1 MFNTSG
7 GCHGLKSFPKNR
19 KVLVTRFPLL
29 RARSIVLLTITYNL
43 SLDDFF
49 NNRNHEDDNSSN
61 SNNNVDDNDDSIN
74 NDHDK
79 NINNDDDDSNN
90 IDDDND
96 ISDINNGNDKN
107 KNKID
112 QDKGIEGLDYEW
124 LRSDHKNRKNKSLN
138 AFSAQTSHSP
148 PLHSSSP
155 SSPSSFSTTFLSSSH
170 PSSSSSISSFSS
182 SSSSSSSSTS
192 SSTPPSFS
200 FSGGIIV
207 FSSKID
213 LKINGRLQLFI
224 LFSYRRLMINVFLLL
239 FSFYLNFNLF
249 LFHSLL
255 LIIPFADPRSHILH
269 PLGGDY
275 DGDMYLVIGDERIVG
290 PVCDK
295 DGVDHSISD
304 RIGSGNDDDDIDDD
318 DGDNGDD
325 NDDNDDNNDDD
336 ADVDD
341 DDNNDD
347 DGKDSNNDNKY
358 INNNNN
364 NSGNNNNINNNNNS
378 EDSSVNSST
387 KINGKTSA
395 VPLEFN
401 FNFPSCGS
409 ASSSPEPIRRPS
421 WTARTA
427 ALIAALTL
435 DHCHSG
441 VDESDGSN
449 KIIVTSAV
457 KNNEIE
463 KNLNDF
469 EKLASSVVNDIYN
482 YDAHEVIDDIE
493 DNHAQ
498 INTSNCDKSSN
509 STMPDFSSSSI
520 PLSSP
525 SFFPS
530 SSLPSSSSSVSF
542 PPSPTSSFP
551 VIQSSSL
558 PLLSKS
564 VIVQPILTDFSHSTN
579 LNHLPE
585 WMPLR
590 SQFLLSSPPSSIL
603 PREFSE
609 VPQFDL
615 FARIAYY
622 INVC

>member
-1 MFNTSG
+1 M
-7 GCHGLKSFPKNR
+7 
-19 KVLVTRFPLL
+19 
-29 RARSIVLLTITYNL
+29 
-43 SLDDFF
+43 
-49 NNRNHEDDNSSN
+49 
-61 SNNNVDDNDDSIN
+61 
-74 NDHDK
+74 
-79 NINNDDDDSNN
+79 
-90 IDDDND
+90 
-96 ISDINNGNDKN
+96 
-107 KNKID
+107 
-112 QDKGIEGLDYEW
+112 
-124 LRSDHKNRKNKSLN
+124 
-138 AFSAQTSHSP
+138 
-148 PLHSSSP
+148 
-155 SSPSSFSTTFLSSSH
+155 
-170 PSSSSSISSFSS
+170 
-182 SSSSSSSSTS
+182 
-192 SSTPPSFS
+192 
-200 FSGGIIV
+200 
-207 FSSKID
+207 
-213 LKINGRLQLFI
+213 
-224 LFSYRRLMINVFLLL
+224 
-239 FSFYLNFNLF
+239 
-249 LFHSLL
+249 
-255 LIIPFADPRSHILH
+255 
-269 PLGGDY
+269 
-275 DGDMYLVIGDERIVG
+275 
-290 PVCDK
+290 
-295 DGVDHSISD
+295 
-304 RIGSGNDDDDIDDD
+304 
-318 DGDNGDD
+318 
-325 NDDNDDNNDDD
+325 
-336 ADVDD
+336 
-341 DDNNDD
+341 
-347 DGKDSNNDNKY
+347 
-358 INNNNN
+358 
-364 NSGNNNNINNNNNS
+364 
-378 EDSSVNSST
+378 
-387 KINGKTSA
+387 
-395 VPLEFN
+395 EFN

-457 KNNEIE
+457 KDNEIE
-463 KNLNDF
+463 KNFNNF

-498 INTSNCDKSSN
+498 INTSNCDRSSN

-520 PLSSP
+520 PSS
-525 SFFPS
+525 
-530 SSLPSSSSSVSF
+530 
-542 PPSPTSSFP
+542 SPTSSFP